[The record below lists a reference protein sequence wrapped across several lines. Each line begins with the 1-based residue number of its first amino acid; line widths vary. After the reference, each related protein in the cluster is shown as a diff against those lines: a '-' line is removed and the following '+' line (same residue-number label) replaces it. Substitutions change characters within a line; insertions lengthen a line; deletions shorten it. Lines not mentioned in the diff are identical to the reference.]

1 MENHSEITATVVWP
15 MVSRRAFEHCT
26 CATIS
31 EAAMSAKH
39 RPKQEGSPE
48 KNKNEDSGKTERRE
62 PNLGQ
67 EEAREEREKAS
78 DLAHMGEMSDQPQ
91 SKRR

>member
-1 MENHSEITATVVWP
+1 VADGQRQRNQ
-15 MVSRRAFEHCT
+15 AFEHCT

-39 RPKQEGSPE
+39 RPKKEGSRK
-48 KNKNEDSGKTERRE
+48 KNKNEGSGKKER

-67 EEAREEREKAS
+67 VEAREEKEKAS
-78 DLAHMGEMSDQPQ
+78 DLAHQLI
-91 SKRR
+91 

>member
-1 MENHSEITATVVWP
+1 VADGQRQRNQ
-15 MVSRRAFEHCT
+15 AFEHCT

-39 RPKQEGSPE
+39 RPKKEGSRK
-48 KNKNEDSGKTERRE
+48 KNKNKGSGKKERHE

-67 EEAREEREKAS
+67 VEAREEKEKAS
-78 DLAHMGEMSDQPQ
+78 DLAHQLI
-91 SKRR
+91 